1 MSDTGV
7 MHSYKNLSF
16 PIKIIITILLTF
28 FTAASIYTLS
38 LYPHNRYLSLLAFC
52 ILFLNLMIIFNL
64 QNFKIYN
71 KIFLGLGLGIVA
83 GLLVGERIELFYP
96 VGRIFITLIKMIV
109 VPLVF
114 ASLLV
119 GTASISDIKK
129 LGRIGLRTLIFYLF
143 STILAVT
150 IGLLFANIFK
160 PGSDI
165 TPEVQNQLLQNYQQE
180 VAGEISISVDKPPLL
195 ETILNTVPENPVR
208 ALADGNML
216 QIIFFALIAGIA
228 VTSLADERKQVIIKF
243 FEGVNDI
250 SIRLVQMIMNLAPYG
265 VFALISFVIGKYG
278 SAMIVTLLG
287 YFLITLLALTFH
299 QVLFNSAVI
308 RFLTPMKV
316 QEFWRGIY
324 PALLVSFSTSSSNA
338 ALPVSIE
345 CAEKNLRVK
354 PEIASFVLPL
364 GATVNQHG
372 TAIYQGITAVFI
384 AAVYGINLTLGDQ
397 ATIII
402 TATLASLG
410 TAGAPQAGVI
420 MLTMV
425 LQSVGIPLEGIA
437 LILGVERFL
446 DMARTVVNTTGDI
459 SCACYIDYKERV
471 KRINHHENQITV

>member
-1 MSDTGV
+1 M
-7 MHSYKNLSF
+7 
-16 PIKIIITILLTF
+16 LTL
-28 FTAASIYTLS
+28 FTSAALYTLS
-38 LYPHNRYLSLLAFC
+38 LFPQNGYLSLVAFV
-52 ILFLNLMIIFNL
+52 IIFLNLAAIFNL
-64 QNFKIYN
+64 QDFKIYT
-71 KIFLGLGLGIVA
+71 KIFLGLGLGVLA
-83 GLLVGERIELFYP
+83 GLLVGRNIELFYP

-129 LGRIGLRTLIFYLF
+129 LGRIGLRTLIFYLL

-150 IGLLFANIFK
+150 IGLLFANIFR
-160 PGSDI
+160 PGSNI
-165 TPEVQNQLLQNYQQE
+165 TPEVQSQLLQNYRQE
-180 VAGEISISVDKPPLL
+180 AAGEISISAVKPPLL
-195 ETILNTVPENPVR
+195 ETILNTIPENPVR

-216 QIIFFALIAGIA
+216 QIIFFALISGIA
-228 VTSLADERKQVIIKF
+228 VTSLAEDKKQILVKF
-243 FEGVNDI
+243 FEGINDI
-250 SIRLVQMIMNLAPYG
+250 AINLVQLIMNFAPYG

-278 SAMIVTLLG
+278 SAMIVTLLS

-345 CAEKNLRVK
+345 CAEKSLRVT

-384 AAVYGINLTLGDQ
+384 AAVYGINLTMVDQ
-397 ATIII
+397 VTIII

-471 KRINHHENQITV
+471 KGINHHENQIIV